1 MILRCYMH
9 HSPPAK
15 IKNTIAKL
23 MFLKPIPI
31 YPWSLRKRWI
41 CWVVMDL
48 MRPHMPWENV
58 GP

>member
-1 MILRCYMH
+1 MH